1 MSLPVTLENDA
12 LRVEIFPQFGGKV
25 ASILDK
31 ADKFELLFD
40 YAGEFPTGSTY
51 DRPYT
56 SGWYAGWDECFPA
69 VAPGPYPGHPYEGV
83 RVPDHGE
90 VWGLPAVAEP
100 SRNGIT
106 TIWHGLR
113 FGYRF
118 ARTLSLDGQRIVCNY
133 AVQNLSP
140 FDFRF
145 VWAQHALMSMAS
157 PAGIEIGRL
166 NCRVD
171 HDATGRDIQSPFT
184 WPVTAEGDDLSDPD
198 SLPSKRGWKIFAL
211 SPIDAPARV
220 TYPSRERRLSIEYSS
235 SDGTA
240 AYWGIW
246 INTGGWAGHHHFAI
260 EPTTGRFD
268 ELDRCARDNSAA
280 RVEASGKREWTTT
293 WTVG

>member
-25 ASILDK
+25 TSILDK

-40 YAGEFPTGSTY
+40 YAAELPTSSTY

-69 VAPGPYPGHPYEGV
+69 VGASPYPGHPYEGV

-100 SRNGIT
+100 TRNGIT

-118 ARTLSLDGQRIVCNY
+118 ARTLTLDGPRIICNY
-133 AVQNLSP
+133 SVHNLAP

-157 PAGIEIGRL
+157 PARIQIGKL
-166 NCRVD
+166 DCRID
-171 HDATGRDIQSPFT
+171 HDAGGRDIQSPFI
-184 WPVTAEGDDLSDPD
+184 WPATAEREDLSDPD
-198 SLPSKRGWKIFAL
+198 SLPPKRAWKIFAQ
-211 SPIDAPARV
+211 SPIDSPAVVEYPARGR
-220 TYPSRERRLSIEYSS
+220 SLAMEYSS
-235 SDGTA
+235 ANGTA

-246 INTGGWAGHHHFAI
+246 INTGGWAGHRHFAI

-268 ELDRCARDNSAA
+268 ELDRSGKDNSAA
-280 RVEASGKREWTTT
+280 RIEPNGRREWTTT
-293 WTVG
+293 WTVR